1 LDRRRSA
8 SRNDNKLSTVVIA
21 PHARSLSSVRINK
34 SQTLIDLF
42 VPHMSLS
49 ATTVSWSRP
58 SVSGVTPM
66 SRCAHTLTE
75 AGGDGV
81 FVFGGWSGKSML
93 ADMYRLDTNSMMWA
107 EVLQTT

>member
-1 LDRRRSA
+1 
-8 SRNDNKLSTVVIA
+8 
-21 PHARSLSSVRINK
+21 
-34 SQTLIDLF
+34 
-42 VPHMSLS
+42 MSLS

>member
-1 LDRRRSA
+1 
-8 SRNDNKLSTVVIA
+8 
-21 PHARSLSSVRINK
+21 
-34 SQTLIDLF
+34 
-42 VPHMSLS
+42 M
-49 ATTVSWSRP
+49 
-58 SVSGVTPM
+58 SGVTPM